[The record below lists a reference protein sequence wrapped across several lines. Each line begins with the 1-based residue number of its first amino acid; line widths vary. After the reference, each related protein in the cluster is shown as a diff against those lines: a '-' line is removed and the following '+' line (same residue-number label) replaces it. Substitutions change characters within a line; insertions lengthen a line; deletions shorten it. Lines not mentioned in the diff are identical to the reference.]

1 MSDWGWV
8 AIGLGVAVFAVV
20 MTFVAC
26 LAALVLPEWDPDR
39 DGFSNEED
47 E

>member
-1 MSDWGWV
+1 MSSWGWM
-8 AIGLGVAVFAVV
+8 AIGLGVTIFAVV

-26 LAALVLPEWDPDR
+26 LAALVPPDWDPDS
-39 DGFSNEED
+39 DGFSEED